1 MYKRQVYIGK
11 GKYVKGDAKKFAGR
25 DNLFTGGWAGGEVS
39 LKNAE
44 QLKLKVGDYVQI
56 KQKSGGIFGF
66 FATITG
72 GPPKTGT
79 VKKVEAGKS
88 GAVKVTVSVLPFDN
102 AVVYS
107 GDELEKIDAN

>member
-1 MYKRQVYIGK
+1 
-11 GKYVKGDAKKFAGR
+11 
-25 DNLFTGGWAGGEVS
+25 
-39 LKNAE
+39 
-44 QLKLKVGDYVQI
+44 
-56 KQKSGGIFGF
+56 
-66 FATITG
+66 
-72 GPPKTGT
+72 